1 MGNSLEQ
8 NGGYMVISKGVA
20 LPHANI
26 NCGAKKLAIGIT
38 VLEQPIVF
46 GNEKNDPV
54 KYIFCLSA
62 VDKERHLQAMST
74 LLQLLSTPEFYHLMD
89 HATSADELLDFIRD
103 FELKELCDAI
113 N

>member
-1 MGNSLEQ
+1 MSIAAVPHKLLSLL
-8 NGGYMVISKGVA
+8 NLA
-20 LPHANI
+20 P
-26 NCGAKKLAIGIT
+26 AK
-38 VLEQPIVF
+38 IVF